1 MQTLQKD
8 ELVTEVLSLLPIER
22 LEIIDKVIISFDF
35 DSDSLDEVSI
45 SWSLESE
52 RRIDSYFKGE
62 LKEVDSD
69 KVFNIIKWT

>member
-22 LEIIDKVIISFDF
+22 LEIIDKVIISF